1 MELFSAFICAN
12 NIGSFVNGLFGVKT
26 FNAFLSLSPFDN
38 DVDGTTSMQILVL
51 GLFTPWDIFGLES
64 IIRTFIR
71 TIPPSFKM
79 PPYWPYILTVLCIY
93 QIYYSKPIVL

>member
-51 GLFTPWDIFGLES
+51 GLFTP
-64 IIRTFIR
+64 
-71 TIPPSFKM
+71 
-79 PPYWPYILTVLCIY
+79 
-93 QIYYSKPIVL
+93 

>member
-64 IIRTFIR
+64 IIKHLLEQFHHLLRCHPIDLISWLCFAFIKF
-71 TIPPSFKM
+71 TIQS
-79 PPYWPYILTVLCIY
+79 
-93 QIYYSKPIVL
+93 Q